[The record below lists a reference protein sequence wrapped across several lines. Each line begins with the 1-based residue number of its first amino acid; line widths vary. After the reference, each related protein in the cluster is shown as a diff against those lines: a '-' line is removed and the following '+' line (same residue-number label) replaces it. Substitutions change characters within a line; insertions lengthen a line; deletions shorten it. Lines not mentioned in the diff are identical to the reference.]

1 MRSARSSTALANVCT
16 ASTKVIVIGHNNDVD
31 LYRDILAAGI
41 SEYLVAPLDLMSI
54 IAVISRLYRAPGAAK
69 LGRSFAFVGARGGV
83 GSSTI
88 AHNTAATI
96 GRLYKSSVIL
106 ADLDVRF
113 GTAGLDFKL
122 GPGDGVAE
130 LLEDPSRVD
139 DMFLE
144 RLLDKHDKHL
154 SILTSPA
161 SLEKSYDLRDSA
173 FERLLEI
180 TQANVSY
187 VALDIPHIWTSWARK
202 ILLLADEVVITA
214 TPDLASLRNVKNLTE
229 FLKHARPND
238 GPPKIVLNQIGMPKR
253 TEIKPD
259 KYAAALQIAADGAHS
274 I

>member
-1 MRSARSSTALANVCT
+1 M
-16 ASTKVIVIGHNNDVD
+16 IVIGHNNDVD
-31 LYRDILAAGI
+31 LYRDLLAAGI

-69 LGRSFAFVGARGGV
+69 LGRSFAFVGARV
-83 GSSTI
+83 ALVSSTI

-122 GPGDGVAE
+122 APGDAVAE

-144 RLLDKHDKHL
+144 RLLIKHDKHL

-180 TQANVSY
+180 TQAQRFIRRLGYSSYLDVLGAKNPVVSGRSGDHRY
-187 VALDIPHIWTSWARK
+187 TDWRV
-202 ILLLADEVVITA
+202 
-214 TPDLASLRNVKNLTE
+214 LRNVKINRVLKQARRTTALRQNLYST
-229 FLKHARPND
+229 K
-238 GPPKIVLNQIGMPKR
+238 
-253 TEIKPD
+253 
-259 KYAAALQIAADGAHS
+259 
-274 I
+274 